1 MVGNNREVAMS
12 DAGFDAGI
20 WPALDY
26 SRVPYSLY
34 HDRAVYEREQAR
46 IFRGPVWNYLALEA
60 EIPTPGDF
68 RASYVGDTPVIV
80 NRDRHGAIKAFVNR
94 CAHRGAIVRRELS
107 GNASEHTCIYHQWCY
122 DLDGALTGIP
132 FRRGIRGKGGMDASF
147 DMGAHGLQPL
157 RVATLHGA
165 IFGTLS
171 ADAEPL
177 ETYLGQPVMTE
188 IHRILHRPVTVLGYT
203 RQRIRANWKLYAENT
218 RDNYHASLLHD
229 FLRSF
234 GMDRSTQVGGV
245 RMDQRHRHNITW
257 AEADS
262 DTAEAARDAYN
273 TANIR
278 NDRLALQEPGL
289 VTYRPERPGD
299 RLNLIAT
306 SVFPGSVFMVLSN
319 SLAIRQIRPRGI
331 DEVEVH
337 QTMLGY
343 ADDPPDMTEHRLNQ
357 ANLVGPAGLVSMED
371 GEALEIAHRA
381 TRSDADRHSV
391 IELGGGGVISDRD
404 YRVSDVPLRG
414 FWSYYAELLGIEPAG
429 AVR

>member
-1 MVGNNREVAMS
+1 MPDGMI
-12 DAGFDAGI
+12 DAGI

-26 SRVPYSLY
+26 SRVPYRLY
-34 HDRAVYEREQAR
+34 HDREVYEREQER

-60 EIPTPGDF
+60 EIPNPGDF
-68 RASYVGDTPVIV
+68 RATWVGDTPVIV
-80 NRDRHGAIKAFVNR
+80 NRDRSGEIKAFVNR

-107 GNASEHTCIYHQWCY
+107 GNAAEHVCIYHQWCY
-122 DLDGALTGIP
+122 DLDGRLTGIP
-132 FRRGIRGKGGMDASF
+132 FRRGIRGKGGMDPSF
-147 DMGAHGLQPL
+147 DMGAHGLRKL
-157 RVATLHGA
+157 RVETMHGA
-165 IFGTLS
+165 IFGTL
-171 ADAEPL
+171 ADEAESL
-177 ETYLGQPVMTE
+177 QTYLGAPVITE

-245 RMDQRHRHNITW
+245 RMDTRHRHNITW

-262 DTAEAARDAYN
+262 DTADAARDAYS

-278 NDRLALQEPGL
+278 NDRLTLREPSL

-306 SVFPGSVFMVLSN
+306 SVFPSAVFMVLSN
-319 SLAIRQIRPRGI
+319 SLAIRQVRPRGI

-343 ADDPPDMTEHRLNQ
+343 EDDPPEMTEHRLNQ

-381 TRSDADRHSV
+381 SRPDSGSHTV

-429 AVR
+429 AIR